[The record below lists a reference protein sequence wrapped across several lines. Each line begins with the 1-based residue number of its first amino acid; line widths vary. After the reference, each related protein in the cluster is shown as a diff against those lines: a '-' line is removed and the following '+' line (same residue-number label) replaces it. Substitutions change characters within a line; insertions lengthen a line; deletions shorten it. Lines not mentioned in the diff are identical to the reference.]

1 MKRFIVC
8 VVVFLILIPIKLNAE
23 IRRICKVKYE
33 TEYGW
38 SKEYKVEVTFMTGR
52 ELNSATSTF
61 KYNSFSKYCL
71 IWFDKD
77 EVAILEIKAFLSSVG
92 DEFDREAFQN
102 AFSINSEI
110 PCTQINNEAN
120 TKWKVIAKEYFN
132 FIDPRE
138 N

>member
-1 MKRFIVC
+1 MKRFIVSA
-8 VVVFLILIPIKLNAE
+8 VVFLILIPIKLNAE

-71 IWFDKD
+71 IWFGKD

-92 DEFDREAFQN
+92 DEFDREAFKTHLV
-102 AFSINSEI
+102 SIVKYH
-110 PCTQINNEAN
+110 AH
-120 TKWKVIAKEYFN
+120 K
-132 FIDPRE
+132 
-138 N
+138 